1 MVVRSNWRA
10 EELRQR
16 SVKRGWISGECKC
29 LIVWIDSRDRDGW
42 ISNSPGV
49 VLDISLRCSC
59 GSNSVSVGRRGEV
72 DRESVRR
79 RSPALLNLQPFFMQ
93 ALQPQFLPTYFTR
106 TRISFV
112 SAGILLITNPFSP
125 SRAHFSHLQ
134 NSDEAANILD
144 SGYVTARLL
153 STPARRKGRKIAVCN
168 PAQSPEKLNSG
179 YLWRSKSL
187 AFMACEV
194 S

>member
-1 MVVRSNWRA
+1 MDFQLTWCCVGYFVALLLWKQFGECGKKRRS
-10 EELRQR
+10 RQR
-16 SVKRGWISGECKC
+16 VSPQAESSVTQFTTFFYASTSTTIFAYIFYKNSNFIC
-29 LIVWIDSRDRDGW
+29 LSW
-42 ISNSPGV
+42 NSTNNK
-49 VLDISLRCSC
+49 SL
-59 GSNSVSVGRRGEV
+59 
-72 DRESVRR
+72 
-79 RSPALLNLQPFFMQ
+79 L
-93 ALQPQFLPTYFTR
+93 
-106 TRISFV
+106 
-112 SAGILLITNPFSP
+112 SP